1 MKSLLKSLFPACFL
15 FAMLP
20 AATMASDKTSVFV
33 SIIPQ
38 KYFVEQIGGDLV
50 DVEAMVKP
58 GSSPHSYEP
67 TPRQL
72 TSLANAKIYFAI
84 GVPFENGWLGKI
96 ASTNPDMTIVHTDDD
111 VKKRRMAAH
120 HHEEAE
126 EHGDDEHHHA
136 ATEHH
141 DEHEHDMHDHHAE
154 AEHHEHDT
162 HDGHKHE
169 DDHHSANTSEH
180 HNDEAHEGHDQ
191 EGLDPHIWL
200 SPALVKIQAAAILS
214 GLQQADPNNADTYQ
228 ANFDSFINNIN
239 QLDADLK
246 HTFAD
251 QNSKKF
257 MVFHPSWGYFADAY
271 GLQQIPVEMEGK
283 EPSPKQLQAIIQEA
297 LEEKIKVVFVQ
308 PQFSKRSAEVIAKA
322 IGGNVSIADP
332 LAEDW
337 ETNLREIGNKFQKAA
352 K

>member
-1 MKSLLKSLFPACFL
+1 MRNFLKSLFPACL
-15 FAMLP
+15 LIALLP
-20 AATMASDKTSVFV
+20 MATMAADKTSVFV

-50 DVEAMVKP
+50 DVQAMVKP

-96 ASTNPDMTIVHTDDD
+96 ASTNPDMTIVHTDQN

-120 HHEEAE
+120 HHDEVE
-126 EHGDDEHHHA
+126 EHG
-136 ATEHH
+136 H
-141 DEHEHDMHDHHAE
+141 DEHDMHDHHAE
-154 AEHHEHDT
+154 AEHHEHDA
-162 HDGHKHE
+162 HDGHKLE
-169 DDHHSANTSEH
+169 DDAHNANTSEH
-180 HNDEAHEGHDQ
+180 HNEEEHERHDH

-200 SPALVKIQAAAILS
+200 SPALVKIQTASILS

-228 ANFDSFINNIN
+228 ANFDAFINNIN

-246 HTFAD
+246 HAFAHK
-251 QNSKKF
+251 SSMKF

-283 EPSPKQLQAIIQEA
+283 EPSPKQLQAIIREA

-308 PQFSKRSAEVIAKA
+308 PQFSQRSAEVIAKA

-332 LAEDW
+332 LAENW
-337 ETNLREIGNKFQKAA
+337 EANLREIGNKFQKAA